1 MQEEINRCRAW
12 FEAHT
17 DMALD
22 LVRTYLGV
30 ALVFKAIYFMSHR
43 EELLGLMSTENPLW
57 VGPAVIIHYII
68 LAHFTGG
75 IFLALGLLTRI
86 AAFLQIPVLMGAV
99 FYIHLPRML
108 ALGPRENVELTAL
121 VLFLSVVV
129 FFFGAGRLSLD
140 YYFFRREVKSM
151 EPGQA
156 APTGALHHPGKA

>member
-1 MQEEINRCRAW
+1 MQEAINRCRAW
-12 FEAHT
+12 FEARA
-17 DMALD
+17 DVALD
-22 LVRTYLGV
+22 LVRMYLGV
-30 ALVFKAIYFMSHR
+30 ALLLKAVYFMSHR
-43 EELLGLMSTENPLW
+43 EALLSLMSTENPLW

-99 FYIHLPRML
+99 FYVHLPRML

-121 VLFLSVVV
+121 VLFLSVVI

-140 YYFFRREVKSM
+140 YYFFRREVKPGQPARS
-151 EPGQA
+151 EPGD
-156 APTGALHHPGKA
+156 ALHQAGKA